1 MKLKTIQKAVNFRS
15 KQKLNKMSWVQKN
28 NYFHLGNRIDYL
40 YSLFYFL
47 SLREKIKKEVQNNY
61 TFKTKEQILESIVEY
76 DNYDSIDFE
85 NTFIWKKDLEP
96 LIENYIQQQINKIES
111 NTLELTL

>member
-1 MKLKTIQKAVNFRS
+1 MKRIFS
-15 KQKLNKMSWVQKN
+15 K
-28 NYFHLGNRIDYL
+28 RTE
-40 YSLFYFL
+40 YSLKPKKK
-47 SLREKIKKEVQNNY
+47 LRILRTLLWLKN